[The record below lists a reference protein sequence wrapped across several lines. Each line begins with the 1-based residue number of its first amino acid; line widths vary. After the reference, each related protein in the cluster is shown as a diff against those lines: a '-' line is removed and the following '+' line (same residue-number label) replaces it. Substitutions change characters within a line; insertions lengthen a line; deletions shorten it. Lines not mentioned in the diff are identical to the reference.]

1 MILNGNCFEDTYIKF
16 RETELVVH
24 NWFACGFTAHCA
36 LRNAER
42 NLKSTSTN
50 GFNFRIINSLMESWG
65 HMIEHE
71 LDDWLSKTWT
81 GLIKHGLIKHG
92 LNKRCINK
100 TRINKTW
107 IDKTWI
113 YDQIRKGV
121 FPRFYMNWIWQ
132 TWLWYGCSSSSC
144 FSSRNISLSEMKLN
158 EASYILSFSYFLS
171 KGSFH
176 FVNNKSISYII
187 LLHEKFRQFDLL
199 RAVVFQLNLKY
210 LHVKITNL
218 LRVVV

>member
-1 MILNGNCFEDTYIKF
+1 MENCFEDTYIKF

-36 LRNAER
+36 LRNVER
-42 NLKSTSTN
+42 NLKSTTTN

-81 GLIKHGLIKHG
+81 GSIKHGLIKHG

-100 TRINKTW
+100 TWINKTW

-113 YDQIRKGV
+113 YDQMRKGV
-121 FPRFYMNWIWQ
+121 FPRFYMNWIGQ
-132 TWLWYGCSSSSC
+132 TWLRYGCSSL
-144 FSSRNISLSEMKLN
+144 FVTQHFPFAN
-158 EASYILSFSYFLS
+158 EIKWGELYFLL
-171 KGSFH
+171 
-176 FVNNKSISYII
+176 YMYW
-187 LLHEKFRQFDLL
+187 DLL
-199 RAVVFQLNLKY
+199 QNEY
-210 LHVKITNL
+210 VK
-218 LRVVV
+218 